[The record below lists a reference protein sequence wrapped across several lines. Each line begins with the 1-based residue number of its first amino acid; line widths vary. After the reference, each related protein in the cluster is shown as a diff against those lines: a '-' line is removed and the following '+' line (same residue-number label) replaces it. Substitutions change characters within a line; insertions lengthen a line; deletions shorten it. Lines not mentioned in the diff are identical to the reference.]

1 MVIIAKIDNKKAKGR
16 GDGMVRIEYDR
27 LVAICYSIGV
37 LLLLKIPNDNE
48 LIGEKLFNFYKVPVY
63 TYIYMGYKV
72 SNILIVSFVLHII
85 AFILFVKWL
94 VKKKSST
101 FRTMNKIKVVGIGI
115 LILMMPFILNNILHT
130 LNKTWYYAGKTG
142 VEAIEYKKEDSQC
155 RMEKNGEGIEQKC
168 IVTLKNYRNHSQ
180 ALKVVLYDNANEN
193 SKGYPVPKP
202 VYLQKHETKQFEFQI
217 PVAYNSG
224 IEKDKVPNIKLHSL
238 HKNDEKYN

>member
-16 GDGMVRIEYDR
+16 GEGMIRIEYDR

-63 TYIYMGYKV
+63 TYIYMDYKV
-72 SNILIVSFVLHII
+72 SN
-85 AFILFVKWL
+85 ILFVKWL

-101 FRTMNKIKVVGIGI
+101 FRTMNKIKVVGISI

-155 RMEKNGEGIEQKC
+155 RMERISNK
-168 IVTLKNYRNHSQ
+168 S
-180 ALKVVLYDNANEN
+180 AL
-193 SKGYPVPKP
+193 
-202 VYLQKHETKQFEFQI
+202 
-217 PVAYNSG
+217 
-224 IEKDKVPNIKLHSL
+224 
-238 HKNDEKYN
+238 

>member
-1 MVIIAKIDNKKAKGR
+1 MI
-16 GDGMVRIEYDR
+16 RIEYDR

-48 LIGEKLFNFYKVPVY
+48 LIVEKLFNVYKVPIHTYVY
-63 TYIYMGYKV
+63 MDYKV
-72 SNILIVSFVLHII
+72 SNILIVSFILHVI
-85 AFILFVKWL
+85 AFILFLKWL
-94 VKKKSST
+94 GKKESST
-101 FRTMNKIKVVGIGI
+101 FRKTNKIKVVGISI
-115 LILMMPFILNNILHT
+115 LIVMMPFILNTILQT

-155 RMEKNGEGIEQKC
+155 RMEKNGENIQPKC

-193 SKGYPVPKP
+193 SKSYPVPKP
-202 VYLQKHETKQFEFQI
+202 VYLQKHETKQFEFQV
-217 PVAYNSG
+217 PVSYNRG

-238 HKNDEKYN
+238 HENDTKYN

>member
-1 MVIIAKIDNKKAKGR
+1 MVIIAKIDNKKVRGR
-16 GDGMVRIEYDR
+16 RERMVRIEYDR

-48 LIGEKLFNFYKVPVY
+48 LIGEKLFNFFNVPVY
-63 TYIYMGYKV
+63 TYTYMDYKV
-72 SNILIVSFVLHII
+72 SNIVIVSFILHVI

-94 VKKKSST
+94 VKKKAST
-101 FRTMNKIKVVGIGI
+101 FRTMNKIKVVGISI
-115 LILMMPFILNNILHT
+115 LILMMPFMLNNILQT

-155 RMEKNGEGIEQKC
+155 RMEKNGGDIEQKC

-180 ALKVVLYDNANEN
+180 ALKIVLYDNATET
-193 SKGYPVPKP
+193 SKSYPVPKP

-217 PVAYNSG
+217 PVAYNTG

>member
-1 MVIIAKIDNKKAKGR
+1 
-16 GDGMVRIEYDR
+16 MVRIEHDR

-48 LIGEKLFNFYKVPVY
+48 LIGEKLFNFYNVPAY
-63 TYIYMGYKV
+63 TYIYMDYKV
-72 SNILIVSFVLHII
+72 SNIVIVSFILHVI

-94 VKKKSST
+94 VKKKST
-101 FRTMNKIKVVGIGI
+101 FRPMNKIKVVGISI
-115 LILMMPFILNNILHT
+115 LILMMPFMLNNILQT

-155 RMEKNGEGIEQKC
+155 RMEKNGGDIEQEC

-180 ALKVVLYDNANEN
+180 ALKIVLYDNATET
-193 SKGYPVPKP
+193 SKSYPVPKP

>member
-16 GDGMVRIEYDR
+16 GEGMVRIEYDR

-63 TYIYMGYKV
+63 TYIYMDYKV
-72 SNILIVSFVLHII
+72 SNILIVSFVLHVI

-101 FRTMNKIKVVGIGI
+101 FRTMNKIKVVGISI

-155 RMEKNGEGIEQKC
+155 RMEKNGEDIEQKC

-180 ALKVVLYDNANEN
+180 ALKVVLYNNVNEN